1 MRYILK
7 KNNFLKFFKLYL
19 KASTFKAWGPAVRRK
34 YNEDG
39 LSDSESKY
47 LHKIKINLIFNY
59 NSLLVEMKIQKKCL
73 NGVITVEDK
82 LVLNWHHVL
91 DAKKYFFVQIIA
103 NKEQGLKFINQNVFF
118 KLLVN
123 HL

>member
-1 MRYILK
+1 M
-7 KNNFLKFFKLYL
+7 
-19 KASTFKAWGPAVRRK
+19 RRK

-103 NKEQGLKFINQNVFF
+103 NKEHGLKFINQNVFF